1 MEITNFSSSII
12 PLPVGLRIAQI
23 IFHSTEKIKD
33 KDQYFQKGKYQSEVD
48 LKDLTKKWK
57 PSDMLPKLY
66 EDKDL
71 RNFSKIANSSV

>member
-33 KDQYFQKGKYQSEVD
+33 ADQYFQKGKYQSDFD
-48 LKDLTKKWK
+48 LKNLMKKWK

-66 EDKDL
+66 EDRDL
-71 RNFSKIANSSV
+71 GKFSEIARSSI